1 MLSKQGRSWWIL
13 PPEGTVFVN
22 RCGLL
27 DKMLT
32 FRRWRTS
39 LCLRWAFFV
48 IALYGHL
55 LTAHFYR
62 GFLRVLR
69 GLTDGSS
76 DGRVPRAED
85 LCRVRF
91 DAVVYIDKNG
101 VISPI
106 GRLGRSSFR
115 ASAEFTDPQ
124 GRTTVPPTKQ
134 GVERLNT
141 EPNVI
146 SGTGP
151 TRGNGFSPIDF
162 LANSTSFSFVTPI
175 SSLARGGPSSQP
187 PKLDGN
193 DMSLPPMELMM
204 YDNLMT
210 DIRRTTRFFD
220 QEFRSSALFGST
232 PAPPVTM
239 EDVRSVRG
247 REFQAPSTMYR

>member
-1 MLSKQGRSWWIL
+1 MLSKQGQSWWIL
-13 PPEGTVFVN
+13 PLEGTVFVN

-27 DKMLT
+27 DRVLT
-32 FRRWRTS
+32 LGRWRPS
-39 LCLRWAFFV
+39 LCLRWAFFY
-48 IALYGHL
+48 IALHGHL

-62 GFLRVLR
+62 GFLMMLR
-69 GLTDGSS
+69 DLADGSS
-76 DGRVPRAED
+76 DGWVPRAED

-101 VISPI
+101 VISPT
-106 GRLGRSSFR
+106 GRIGRSSFR
-115 ASAEFTDPQ
+115 ASAEFMDPQ

-141 EPNVI
+141 KPNAT

-151 TRGNGFSPIDF
+151 TQGNGFSPIDF
-162 LANSTSFSFVTPI
+162 LANSTSFSFGTPI
-175 SSLARGGPSSQP
+175 SSLARGGQSGQP

-193 DMSLPPMELMM
+193 DMSLPPMELTM
-204 YDNLMT
+204 YDNLIT

-220 QEFRSSALFGST
+220 QDFRSSVLFGST

-239 EDVRSVRG
+239 EDVGSVRG
-247 REFQAPSTMYR
+247 REFQAPNTTYR